1 MCELVA
7 EYEIQSTRVP
17 VEHDGHALLH
27 IRQPRIAST
36 SGACTSSRLKKPDR
50 KMAAPTGLPVCA
62 GRFSQL
68 MQPWLV
74 TQRPAQ
80 RGPGRK
86 LKQAQGGEAL
96 SSPDPCCQLNAGRAV
111 GWTGLDGIDFWR
123 ET

>member
-86 LKQAQGGEAL
+86 LKQAQGGERRCRAL
-96 SSPDPCCQLNAGRAV
+96 IPAAN
-111 GWTGLDGIDFWR
+111 
-123 ET
+123 